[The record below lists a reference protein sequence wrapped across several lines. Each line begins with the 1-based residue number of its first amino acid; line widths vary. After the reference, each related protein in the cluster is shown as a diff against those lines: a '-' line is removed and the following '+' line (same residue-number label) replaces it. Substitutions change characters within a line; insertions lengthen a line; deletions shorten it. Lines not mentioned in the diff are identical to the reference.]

1 MPAQGKTAQQVED
14 ALRAQ
19 VARVASEGVNPA
31 ELERVKTQWI
41 ASTVYQRDSLSSQ
54 AGDLGSNWVQGLPLD
69 AEERTLALLR
79 SVTPAQVQSVAQRY
93 FGDDQLT
100 VATLAPQPLDPNR
113 KRPAAP
119 AAGTRIH

>member
-1 MPAQGKTAQQVED
+1 M
-14 ALRAQ
+14 
-19 VARVASEGVNPA
+19 ARVASEGVNPA
-31 ELERVKTQWI
+31 ELERVKTQWM

-54 AGDLGSNWVQGLPLD
+54 AGELGSNWVLGLPLD
-69 AEERTLALLR
+69 AQERTIALLR

-113 KRPAAP
+113 KPAAAP
-119 AAGTRIH
+119 AAGSRMH